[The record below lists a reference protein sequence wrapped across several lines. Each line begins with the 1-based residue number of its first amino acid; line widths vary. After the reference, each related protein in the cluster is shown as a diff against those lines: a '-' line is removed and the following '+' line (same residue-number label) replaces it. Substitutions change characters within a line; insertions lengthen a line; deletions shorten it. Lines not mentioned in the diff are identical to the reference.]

1 MCGRPYCAQGA
12 KSGQFAYYICG
23 TLFTEGAGTC
33 TARYLNAP
41 RVEDFVVEKIRERI
55 LTEETIVELVQLVAE
70 EIDAMAGELS
80 GTEAQGSRPA
90 LDSWRPATSWEAS
103 EYILRRSVTAT
114 WRQPRSGKG
123 CVRRLAQLAQEEDKA
138 GVTAR
143 TGLADAL
150 SPLILERFIGID
162 EVESLVRQVTA
173 KTDYWPEAMRSLP
186 SDP

>member
-1 MCGRPYCAQGA
+1 
-12 KSGQFAYYICG
+12 
-23 TLFTEGAGTC
+23 
-33 TARYLNAP
+33 
-41 RVEDFVVEKIRERI
+41 
-55 LTEETIVELVQLVAE
+55 
-70 EIDAMAGELS
+70 MAGELS

-103 EYILRRSVTAT
+103 EYI
-114 WRQPRSGKG
+114 KG